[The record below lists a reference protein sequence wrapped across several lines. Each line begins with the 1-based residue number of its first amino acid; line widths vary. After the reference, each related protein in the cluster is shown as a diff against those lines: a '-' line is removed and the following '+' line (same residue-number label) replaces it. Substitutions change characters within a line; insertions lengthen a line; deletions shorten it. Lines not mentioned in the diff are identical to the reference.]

1 MTPEEWKLLHSNTQ
15 NIRNICVLAHVDHG
29 KTTISDYL
37 IASNGVVSNKLAGEI
52 RYLDNTKEE
61 QRRGITM
68 KSSSIALLFRD
79 NNEQAPKEEAVK
91 IHTSPSEGASGTGS
105 GNSNSSEEGKT
116 KDGKRGENL
125 YLINLIDSPGH
136 IDFSAEVS
144 NSVRLSDGALVLVDV
159 LEGVCVQTHAVLRQA
174 WNAGVKCCLVLNK
187 IDRLILESKESTA
200 DAYKHCNHIIE
211 QVNAFTSSFVTSEA
225 MDRAAR
231 RQTAEADYSVEIEDK
246 DALVFSP
253 ELGNVVFASAVDGW
267 AFSIPQFAAIY
278 AAKLGMKKSGLQK
291 ALWGEYYYV
300 PAKKTVVTKPTGKI
314 TKTMFEQMVL
324 DPLWEVYG
332 MVQGGDTPKIQRV
345 VDSLG
350 IKVLPRELQ
359 QKEWRP
365 KLKAIMSKWLP
376 CHEALLQMTVQCLP
390 DPASA
395 QRLRMRRLW
404 PGMKASSKAP
414 KKLRHSM
421 LNCDASSPH
430 IMIYVTKMINREALH
445 VMSDK
450 TKIVREGYV
459 KGKFNKPESSDVD
472 SAGAGTPAPAS
483 NPTSNSPDAKT
494 ESTAETASTTTE
506 GQPPEQE
513 EKEEFIG
520 FARIFSGTISTES
533 NDKIYVY
540 GPKYNPDEP
549 STHHH
554 CTVVLASSLR
564 LYVLMGRD
572 MQQVN
577 SIPAGNVF
585 GIGGLDH
592 ALVNTGT
599 VSSLARCICFS
610 AMTYQCQPI
619 IRVAIQPQAVQDFDK
634 LSKGLQRLNQ
644 ADANLRVLIQETGE
658 LVLVT
663 AGEVH
668 LERCLHDLKETY
680 ARGVKMEVSKP
691 IVVFRET
698 IIADKKP
705 KAKRAAKPEV
715 VEEEEGEWWNDW
727 ENETREITA
736 NRCCG
741 VEIKAIPLPQE
752 LVRVLLDKETL
763 IKRITHRSKEVE
775 GETEETEA
783 EHANSETKSV
793 NDGEVDEEEELLAT
807 IREAFSKSDELT
819 AEDCTKICSFGPRRC
834 GSNILISRV
843 NGLEHLSLFRTAT
856 PPTTETDA
864 AKRALYRSI
873 GTSIVSGFQLACSA
887 GPLCDEPL
895 TGVCFLLSRLLVR
908 PYDSSNGP
916 DPFGS
921 YSGQVISTVKNACR
935 NAFTRGAVRLVE
947 PVYSVQ
953 LQCVSEA
960 LGALFAVLDKRRGRI
975 VSEEMLEGTNSFV
988 VKAVLPVAASF
999 GFAQELMNKTSG
1011 IAAPQLVFSHWDIL
1025 QQDPAWVPTASDE
1038 DNENEKN
1045 VNIARQLIDDVRRRK
1060 GLKVDEKVVE
1070 GANKQR
1076 TLTRNK

>member
-1 MTPEEWKLLHSNTQ
+1 
-15 NIRNICVLAHVDHG
+15 
-29 KTTISDYL
+29 
-37 IASNGVVSNKLAGEI
+37 
-52 RYLDNTKEE
+52 
-61 QRRGITM
+61 
-68 KSSSIALLFRD
+68 
-79 NNEQAPKEEAVK
+79 VK
-91 IHTSPSEGASGTGS
+91 IHTPSSESSGS
-105 GNSNSSEEGKT
+105 GSASTESGSGSGANNDNAEGKT
-116 KDGKRGENL
+116 KEKRGDNL
-125 YLINLIDSPGH
+125 YLVNLIDSPGH

-187 IDRLILESKESTA
+187 IDRLILESKESSA

-225 MDRAAR
+225 MDKAAKK
-231 RQTAEADYSVEIEDK
+231 QTAEADYSVEIEDK

-278 AAKLGMKKSGLQK
+278 AAKLGMKKASLQK
-291 ALWGEYYYV
+291 ALWGEYYYI
-300 PAKKTVVTKPTGKI
+300 PAKKMVMTKPTGKI

-324 DPLWEVYG
+324 DPLWEVYD
-332 MVQGGDTPKIQRV
+332 MVQGGDNPKIQRV

-365 KLKAIMSKWLP
+365 KLKSILSKWLP

-430 IMIYVTKMINREALH
+430 VMIYVTKMINRESLH
-445 VMSDK
+445 IMTDK
-450 TKIVREGYV
+450 TKLVREGYV
-459 KGKFNKPESSDVD
+459 KGKFSKADPLVD
-472 SAGAGTPAPAS
+472 ALDANASAAGTPS
-483 NPTSNSPDAKT
+483 SSDAKT
-494 ESTAETASTTTE
+494 DSAVPANSTEEA
-506 GQPPEQE
+506 QE
-513 EKEEFIG
+513 EKGDEFIG
-520 FARIFSGTISTES
+520 FARIFSGTLSTES
-533 NDKIYVY
+533 NEKIYVY
-540 GPKYNPDEP
+540 GPKYNVDEP

-572 MQQVN
+572 LQQVN

-585 GIGGLDH
+585 GVGGLDH

-599 VSSLARCICFS
+599 VSSLAKCVCFS
-610 AMTYQCQPI
+610 SMTYQSQPI
-619 IRVAIQPQAVQDFDK
+619 IRVAIQPLAVQDMEK

-698 IIADKKP
+698 IINDKKP
-705 KAKRAAKPEV
+705 KAKRVAKPEA
-715 VEEEEGEWWNDW
+715 EEEQGEWWNDW

-752 LVRVLLDKETL
+752 LVRILLEKEAL
-763 IKRITHRSKEVE
+763 LKRIVHRSKEVE
-775 GETEETEA
+775 EAEETEA

-793 NDGEVDEEEELLAT
+793 NDGEIDEEEELLAA
-807 IREAFSKSDELT
+807 IRDAFSKSDELT
-819 AEDCTKICSFGPRRC
+819 AEDAARICSFGPRRC

-843 NGLEHLSLFRTAT
+843 HGLEHLNLFRTST
-856 PPTTETDA
+856 PPTGTLQSIIYLCCIH
-864 AKRALYRSI
+864 LYYLSI
-873 GTSIVSGFQLACSA
+873 
-887 GPLCDEPL
+887 
-895 TGVCFLLSRLLVR
+895 
-908 PYDSSNGP
+908 
-916 DPFGS
+916 
-921 YSGQVISTVKNACR
+921 
-935 NAFTRGAVRLVE
+935 
-947 PVYSVQ
+947 
-953 LQCVSEA
+953 
-960 LGALFAVLDKRRGRI
+960 
-975 VSEEMLEGTNSFV
+975 
-988 VKAVLPVAASF
+988 
-999 GFAQELMNKTSG
+999 
-1011 IAAPQLVFSHWDIL
+1011 
-1025 QQDPAWVPTASDE
+1025 
-1038 DNENEKN
+1038 
-1045 VNIARQLIDDVRRRK
+1045 
-1060 GLKVDEKVVE
+1060 
-1070 GANKQR
+1070 
-1076 TLTRNK
+1076 